1 MQSNKADSFSAYLE
15 AMQRSKSSA
24 PSSTGTPLS
33 LLNALAGAE
42 KKAMPL
48 TELMNASGMAFPEF
62 AEALK
67 TLRDSGYL
75 TLGGPPSAE
84 LVTLTSQGE
93 EVSRLA
99 RK

>member
-1 MQSNKADSFSAYLE
+1 MQSKADSFSAYLE
-15 AMQRSKSSA
+15 AVQRSKSA
-24 PSSTGTPLS
+24 TPPANGTPLS

-42 KKAMPL
+42 KKSMPL
-48 TELMNASGMAFPEF
+48 TELMNSSGMAFPEF

-93 EVSRLA
+93 DVSRLA

>member
-1 MQSNKADSFSAYLE
+1 MQSKADSFSAYLE
-15 AMQRSKSSA
+15 AMQRSKSA
-24 PSSTGTPLS
+24 PASNGTPLS

-42 KKAMPL
+42 KKSMPL
-48 TELMNASGMAFPEF
+48 TDLMSAGGMEFPEF

-75 TLGGPPSAE
+75 TLGGTPSAPV
-84 LVTLTSQGE
+84 VTLTSQGE